1 MVGVGG
7 RISSGCYGDDEQ
19 GDGDDAAELDQ
30 TFGFVWPE
38 IIDYTIEWLILATV
52 VKSFN

>member
-30 TFGFVWPE
+30 TFGFVC
-38 IIDYTIEWLILATV
+38 IWLFTDKPYDL
-52 VKSFN
+52 K